1 MPKLEGSV
9 ENIVFRNE
17 ENHYVVARFR
27 LNDNGRLFRDE
38 LATIVGILPGI
49 HTGELLAVEGEWESD
64 PRYGRQL
71 RVTSFVQRLP
81 ASSEGIIRYLSSG
94 LIKGIGP
101 KKAKLIVDH
110 FGEQTLAI
118 IEQQP
123 DLLSQVKGISVKD
136 RDQIAKTW
144 VEQADIKE
152 LHLFMQSHD
161 VSMSIATRVY
171 KQYGKESIRVI
182 RENPY
187 QLAQDVQ
194 GIGFR
199 TADDIALKLGLPH
212 DSIPRLATGMK
223 FVLTQAANEDGHC
236 FLLEQDLL
244 DRASDILH
252 APTGILQAAMEQ
264 LRNDK
269 DVFVEPSVVAKQGRS
284 LSDVVSFD
292 VQYVV
297 NEPVEPQTGAV
308 GQGLVGS
315 QTEAVGQG
323 LVEPQTG
330 AVGQGLVGSQTEAV
344 GQGLVGSQTEAVGQ
358 GLVGS
363 QTEAVGQGLVGSQT
377 GAVGTGLAPVH
388 VPTAPDSVPPVEIA
402 VEGEAIVPPA
412 EEEPQSRIYF
422 GPFWYAESGS
432 ARLLR
437 RLQKSPSSLPPTS
450 QQLWER
456 VFMLL
461 KEKRNM
467 ILAEK
472 QREAVQMA
480 YSEKVSILT
489 GGPGTGK
496 STSIRALIML
506 LRTRKVDVALA
517 APTGRAAKRLTET
530 TGVQAKTLH
539 RLLEYAPHDNSYQR
553 NEDNPL
559 PYQFLIVDEFSM
571 VDILLFYHLLKALPR
586 ESHLLLVGDADQ
598 LPSVGPGNV
607 LRDLLQSAA
616 LPTVRLTE
624 LFRQARQSKIIVN
637 AHRIN
642 AGQMPVTKIE
652 QTSDFFF
659 MAEED
664 PVKAQQLILDLVQR
678 RLPAKYHF
686 DPITDIQV
694 LSPMYKGAV
703 GVKMLNERLQA
714 QLNPH
719 SVAQVEWADR
729 ILRVGDKVMQTKND
743 YDKGVFNG
751 DVGFIR
757 RIDKENATVRV
768 EFLEE
773 AGPLSVS
780 YEFKELDDLVLAYAV
795 TVHKSQGSEY
805 PVIILP
811 LFREHRLL
819 LQRNLLYTAITRA
832 KRFCV
837 LVGQPQALEIAVH
850 NNRVAWRNTALM
862 ERLLQLS
869 QGQYQVVPA
878 P

>member
-17 ENHYVVARFR
+17 ENHYIVARFR

-38 LATIVGILPGI
+38 LATIVGVMPGI
-49 HTGELLAVEGEWESD
+49 HTGELLVVEGEWESD

-81 ASSEGIIRYLSSG
+81 ASSEGIIRYLGSG

-161 VSMSIATRVY
+161 VSMNITTKVY

-187 QLAQDVQ
+187 QLAQEVQ

-223 FVLTQAANEDGHC
+223 FVLAQAANEDGHC
-236 FLLEQDLL
+236 FLLEKDLL
-244 DRASDILH
+244 YRASDILR
-252 APTGILQAAMEQ
+252 APTTVLQAAMEQ
-264 LRNDK
+264 LRSDK
-269 DVFVEPSVVAKQGRS
+269 DIFVEPVAVTNRVTS
-284 LSDVVSFD
+284 LPDMVPSEGQEQPSTL
-292 VQYVV
+292 
-297 NEPVEPQTGAV
+297 TGDESPLDDWEEIT
-308 GQGLVGS
+308 GQE
-315 QTEAVGQG
+315 QDRDKPYPT
-323 LVEPQTG
+323 
-330 AVGQGLVGSQTEAV
+330 
-344 GQGLVGSQTEAVGQ
+344 
-358 GLVGS
+358 
-363 QTEAVGQGLVGSQT
+363 
-377 GAVGTGLAPVH
+377 
-388 VPTAPDSVPPVEIA
+388 TAPTD
-402 VEGEAIVPPA
+402 EGSA
-412 EEEPQSRIYF
+412 SRIYF

-437 RLQKSPSSLPPTS
+437 RLQKSPTNLPPTS
-450 QQLWER
+450 QQQWEK

-461 KEKRNM
+461 KEKRGM
-467 ILAEK
+467 VLAEK
-472 QREAVQMA
+472 QRAAVQMA

-506 LRTRKVDVALA
+506 LRTRKIDVALA

-607 LRDLLQSAA
+607 LRDLLQSAVV
-616 LPTVRLTE
+616 PTVRLTE
-624 LFRQARQSKIIVN
+624 LFRQAQQSRIIVN

-642 AGQMPVTKIE
+642 AGLLPFTKIE

-659 MAEED
+659 MTEED
-664 PVKAQQLILDLVQR
+664 PVKAQQLIVDLVQR

-686 DPITDIQV
+686 NPITDIQV

-714 QLNPH
+714 QLNPQ
-719 SVAQVEWADR
+719 SMAQVEWGDR

-773 AGPLSVS
+773 AGPLYVN
-780 YEFKELDDLVLAYAV
+780 YEFSELDDLVLAYAV

-805 PVIILP
+805 AAIIVP
-811 LFREHRLL
+811 LFREHRML

-837 LVGQPQALEIAVH
+837 LVGQLQALDIAVH
-850 NNRVAWRNTALM
+850 NNRVASRNTALT
-862 ERLLQLS
+862 ERLVQLS